1 MRQDRRDS
9 MAGNPQ
15 QVAHCSNQTPNQ
27 NAIQGHILIDNAS
40 RISYTAQKGINPP
53 ATLRMAQNT
62 ERAIFPLH
70 GAAKENR
77 IFTQLSFCCFITI
90 TFLLLVSKEKRMGS
104 LC

>member
-9 MAGNPQ
+9 VAGNPQ
-15 QVAHCSNQTPNQ
+15 QVARCSNQTPNQ
-27 NAIQGHILIDNAS
+27 NAIQGHILIDKCQQDFIYS
-40 RISYTAQKGINPP
+40 PKGINPP

-77 IFTQLSFCCFITI
+77 IFTQLSFAA
-90 TFLLLVSKEKRMGS
+90 S
-104 LC
+104 LQSPSFF